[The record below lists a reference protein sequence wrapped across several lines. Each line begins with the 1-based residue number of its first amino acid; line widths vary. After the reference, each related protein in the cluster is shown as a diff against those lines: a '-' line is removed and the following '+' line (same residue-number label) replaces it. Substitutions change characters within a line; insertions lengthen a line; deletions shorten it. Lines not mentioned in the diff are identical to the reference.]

1 MPLIISTKKKWKRIV
16 LVIIGPDNIERMQE
30 KDPLEIELYRLPF
43 AEPISV
49 IGVVVASDAELT
61 QIEQLLRQGKVDEAI
76 ERATSG
82 WQYRPEMGD
91 HDLGPQKMGS
101 T

>member
-1 MPLIISTKKKWKRIV
+1 MPLIISTKKKGKRV
-16 LVIIGPDNIERMQE
+16 ALVVIGPDNVERMQE
-30 KDPLEIELYRLPF
+30 KDPLEIELYRMPF
-43 AEPISV
+43 SEPVSV
-49 IGVVVASDAELT
+49 VGMVIASDAELV

-82 WQYRPEMGD
+82 WEYRPDLGD
-91 HDLGPQKMGS
+91 HDLGPQKMGG

>member
-1 MPLIISTKKKWKRIV
+1 MPLIISTKKKGKRVV
-16 LVIIGPDNIERMQE
+16 LVIIGPDNVERMQE
-30 KDPLEIELYRLPF
+30 KDPLELELYRLPF
-43 AEPISV
+43 AEPVSV
-49 IGVVVASDAELT
+49 VGMVIASDAELV

-91 HDLGPQKMGS
+91 HDLGPQKMEG